1 MHGCHCRSHTE
12 KARDDMKDGI
22 HPDGY
27 IVTNKQTNADRIR
40 NMTDEELAE
49 WFDTVTK
56 DVLGGST
63 WNKKGWLK
71 WLREESEE

>member
-1 MHGCHCRSHTE
+1 
-12 KARDDMKDGI
+12 MKDGI
-22 HPDGY
+22 HPDGC
-27 IVTNKQTNADRIR
+27 IVTNKQTNADWIR

-63 WNKKGWLK
+63 WNKNGWLK
-71 WLREESEE
+71 WLRAESEDTDAR

>member
-1 MHGCHCRSHTE
+1 
-12 KARDDMKDGI
+12 MKDGI

-27 IVTNKQTNADRIR
+27 IVTNKQTNADQIR